1 MSPNPNPKPNQV
13 PRCDLE
19 ALLPHQ
25 QVRMPPMQR
34 ASFAAMGV
42 LWLGLGLGL
51 GLGLANPNPNPN
63 QVGIIF
69 VLLAAISLLHIKPK
83 FSSAARDMA
92 CDTDKEAAPEINR
105 QRSD

>member
-1 MSPNPNPKPNQV
+1 MFDFAGDPTASQLPYMAANDALV
-13 PRCDLE
+13 VLE
-19 ALLPHQ
+19 
-25 QVRMPPMQR
+25 R
-34 ASFAAMGV
+34 ASADWWWVRHSATNAEGFLIACAV
-42 LWLGLGLGL
+42 
-51 GLGLANPNPNPN
+51 ASDV
-63 QVGIIF
+63 VGIIF